1 MASRS
6 AGRPRDPRDMTELAR
21 LEAVVHGRVHGV
33 GFRAHVIEAARDL
46 GLTGWVA
53 NEPGT
58 VHCVAEGLRAA
69 LERLEAT
76 LRQGP
81 RAARIDRVDVT
92 WGSATGEFHR
102 FDVRSGWH
110 SGD

>member
-1 MASRS
+1 VS
-6 AGRPRDPRDMTELAR
+6 DNAR
-21 LEAVVHGRVHGV
+21 LDAVVHGRVHGV
-33 GFRAHVIEAARDL
+33 GFRAHVIDAARDL

-53 NEPGT
+53 NEPDRT
-58 VHCVAEGLRAA
+58 VHCVAEGPQVA

-76 LRQGP
+76 LRDGP
-81 RAARIDRVDVT
+81 RAARVDRVDVT
-92 WGSATGEFHR
+92 WAAATGEFQR